1 MKQDKDYSFHIVVF
15 LVLLVIATNG
25 CSKYS
30 RLVHKRS
37 YYIRNERP

>member
-1 MKQDKDYSFHIVVF
+1 MNKEFFHSIRVVIF

-25 CSKYS
+25 CSEYS